1 MTSAAKVSWGMEI
14 IYCILLCILDSER
27 ANQSIQQL
35 SSTLEQLIPDEEE
48 VKEVEEVRGS
58 DGSLFTG
65 MAEEAA
71 WSQKTQSEAGDSV
84 ISCGMADI
92 IVQHLEIYLLIV
104 LLTDNAQSYN
114 KMLLM
119 CVCLHVFWCYS

>member
-1 MTSAAKVSWGMEI
+1 MEI